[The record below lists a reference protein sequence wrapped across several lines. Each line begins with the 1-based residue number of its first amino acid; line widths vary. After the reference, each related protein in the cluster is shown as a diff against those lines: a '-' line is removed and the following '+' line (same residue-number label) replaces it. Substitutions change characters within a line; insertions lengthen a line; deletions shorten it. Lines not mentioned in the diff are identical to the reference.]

1 MPLRP
6 RPPAGARAGSR
17 AEPQPTRAEQPPL
30 RAFSRLT
37 SPWIGGTRC
46 QKKKR
51 RVALRE
57 CEEGPSRPAGSKA
70 SWDRRPPPP
79 FRPTRWMLS
88 DPLSRSARPRF
99 ASFHARPRGAVAYFH
114 VIWPRLGRERPLAC
128 FPSFRRKSSRS
139 EQREW
144 VGWDS
149 KRLRREHFL
158 SPLADAGW
166 HISARIRRPLSPTAP
181 RPPLCLSGLVAF
193 SLQWPF
199 CFGQARVDRSSPCS
213 KVRRT

>member
-1 MPLRP
+1 MAALV
-6 RPPAGARAGSR
+6 AR
-17 AEPQPTRAEQPPL
+17 
-30 RAFSRLT
+30 
-37 SPWIGGTRC
+37 
-46 QKKKR
+46 KKR

-57 CEEGPSRPAGSKA
+57 CEEGPKPAAAAGRQQSKLG
-70 SWDRRPPPP
+70 PPPAASVP
-79 FRPTRWMLS
+79 PDPLDVVGSSFQVRPTAVRLLPCTS
-88 DPLSRSARPRF
+88 TRSGCLFPCHLASPGSGERGLLPAFLPSGENRADQSRES
-99 ASFHARPRGAVAYFH
+99 G
-114 VIWPRLGRERPLAC
+114 L
-128 FPSFRRKSSRS
+128 
-139 EQREW
+139 
-144 VGWDS
+144 GWDS

-199 CFGQARVDRSSPCS
+199 CFGQARVDRSRPCS